1 MLITMTCYMTKIG
14 SLNIEG
20 RESRRLKQ
28 VNCDTERSVPTQC
41 DRGCRNA
48 DRIFRLKG
56 INFFGG
62 LVADNIQLHCCNA
75 DGINTTSKE
84 EYSIRVLVFYLGLQ
98 PFCSINHA
106 LLLHLQ
112 QKKKKNFKPHQN
124 GINAHLHHLNLDQL
138 KGLVKTCRQSLH
150 GHALVL
156 STLVRRQPGFKCAH
170 SVTK

>member
-1 MLITMTCYMTKIG
+1 MEHRLLRSPMLITMTCYMTKIG

-28 VNCDTERSVPTQC
+28 VNCDTERS

-62 LVADNIQLHCCNA
+62 LLLITYSYTVAMQMELTPPVKK
-75 DGINTTSKE
+75 NT
-84 EYSIRVLVFYLGLQ
+84 SIRVLVFLLGLQ
-98 PFCSINHA
+98 PLCSINHA

-112 QKKKKNFKPHQN
+112 QKKKKKLQTTPKW
-124 GINAHLHHLNLDQL
+124 D
-138 KGLVKTCRQSLH
+138 
-150 GHALVL
+150 
-156 STLVRRQPGFKCAH
+156 KCTP
-170 SVTK
+170 SSSES

>member
-1 MLITMTCYMTKIG
+1 MLEQRRHPMLITTTCCTTKTD

-20 RESRRLKQ
+20 RESHRLKQ

-62 LVADNIQLHCCNA
+62 LLLITYSYTVAMQMELTPPVKK
-75 DGINTTSKE
+75 NT
-84 EYSIRVLVFYLGLQ
+84 SIRVLVFLLGLQ

-112 QKKKKNFKPHQN
+112 KKKLQTTPKW
-124 GINAHLHHLNLDQL
+124 D
-138 KGLVKTCRQSLH
+138 
-150 GHALVL
+150 
-156 STLVRRQPGFKCAH
+156 KCTP
-170 SVTK
+170 SSSES

>member
-1 MLITMTCYMTKIG
+1 MENRLLRYPMLITMTCYMTKIG

-48 DRIFRLKG
+48 DRIFRLKE
-56 INFFGG
+56 INFLGG
-62 LVADNIQLHCCNA
+62 LLLITYSYTVAMQMELTPPVKK
-75 DGINTTSKE
+75 NT
-84 EYSIRVLVFYLGLQ
+84 SIRVLVFLLGLQ
-98 PFCSINHA
+98 PFCSINHT

-112 QKKKKNFKPHQN
+112 QKKKKKNFKPHQN

-138 KGLVKTCRQSLH
+138 KGLVKTCRQRFAWPCFS
-150 GHALVL
+150 A
-156 STLVRRQPGFKCAH
+156 
-170 SVTK
+170 

>member
-1 MLITMTCYMTKIG
+1 MENRLLRYPMLITMTCYMTKIG

-41 DRGCRNA
+41 DWGCRNA

-62 LVADNIQLHCCNA
+62 LLLITYSYTVAMQMELTPPVKK
-75 DGINTTSKE
+75 NT
-84 EYSIRVLVFYLGLQ
+84 SIRVLVFLLGLQ
-98 PFCSINHA
+98 PLCSINHA

-112 QKKKKNFKPHQN
+112 QRKKNFKPHQN

-138 KGLVKTCRQSLH
+138 KGLVKTCRQRFAWPCFS
-150 GHALVL
+150 A
-156 STLVRRQPGFKCAH
+156 
-170 SVTK
+170 

>member
-1 MLITMTCYMTKIG
+1 MLERLLLRYPMLITMTCYMTKIS

-28 VNCDTERSVPTQC
+28 VTCDTQRSVPTQC

-56 INFFGG
+56 INFLGG
-62 LVADNIQLHCCNA
+62 LLLITYSYTVAMQMELTPPVKK
-75 DGINTTSKE
+75 NT
-84 EYSIRVLVFYLGLQ
+84 SIRVLVFLLGLQ
-98 PFCSINHA
+98 PLCSINHA

-112 QKKKKNFKPHQN
+112 QKKKKKFKPHQN

-138 KGLVKTCRQSLH
+138 KGLVKTCRQRFAWPCFS
-150 GHALVL
+150 A
-156 STLVRRQPGFKCAH
+156 
-170 SVTK
+170 